1 MSAGRSMNA
10 MDDRRESIGDLVR
23 QLANQSATLM
33 RSEVALAKREV
44 GEKAAAV
51 SVDVAIVAA
60 GAAIGLVASL
70 ALTASLVIALIPLIG
85 AWQAALT
92 VGLVLLVGAVV
103 LALFGYRRLTRE
115 TLKPEQTIESIEENK
130 QWLRKLT

>member
-1 MSAGRSMNA
+1 MNA

-23 QLANQSATLM
+23 QLANQSATLV

-60 GAAIGLVASL
+60 GAAVGLVASL
-70 ALTASLVIALIPLIG
+70 ALTASLVIALIPYTG

-92 VGLVLLVGAVV
+92 VGLVLLIGAVV

-115 TLKPEQTIESIEENK
+115 TLKPEQTIDSIEENK

>member
-1 MSAGRSMNA
+1 MNA
-10 MDDRRESIGDLVR
+10 IDDRRESIGDLVR
-23 QLANQSATLM
+23 QLANQSATLV

-51 SVDVAIVAA
+51 SVDVAIVAG
-60 GAAIGLVASL
+60 GAAVGLVASL
-70 ALTASLVIALIPLIG
+70 TLTASLVIALIPHIG

-92 VGLVLLVGAVV
+92 VGLVLLIGAVA
-103 LALFGYRRLTRE
+103 LAVFGYRRLTRE